1 MFATPVL
8 PRHPRKSARMLGFAA
23 AMAPLLL
30 CAAPALAQDPAEWVG
45 TWSASPQP
53 VWAPDFFAPASIPRS
68 VRDQT
73 IRQVARVS
81 QGGERVRVEF
91 SNRYGEDAMT
101 IGKAG
106 IALAGDDGAIEPG
119 SGHALTFGGEP
130 GITIPPGAPVWS
142 DPVDM
147 PLEDLAAVA
156 VTIHLPD
163 ITPLTTWH
171 NDGRQTAWISVNGD
185 FTSDETFE
193 AATTTNARLF
203 LSGIQVEMP
212 GEARAIVLF
221 GDSITD
227 GDSSTPN
234 ENNRWPD
241 VLAER
246 IVEAGS
252 DVAVL
257 NEGIS
262 GARILR
268 DRMGDNALARFEDD
282 VLSHPNADTVVLM
295 MGINDIGWPDSPL
308 VPEGE
313 PAPEAKDIIAGYEQ
327 LITRAHMH
335 GMKIYGAT
343 LTPFEG
349 TFAGGPLATYYNED
363 KEAKRVAVNEWIRT
377 SGKFDGVVDFD
388 EVVRDPDSPKKLK
401 DEFNSGDNLHPND
414 AGYEAMANAVDLK
427 MLGIGQ

>member
-1 MFATPVL
+1 MPTHTPTRSRRRALPGILAASALAASLAFTATP
-8 PRHPRKSARMLGFAA
+8 S
-23 AMAPLLL
+23 
-30 CAAPALAQDPAEWVG
+30 LAQDTEWVG

-53 VWAPDFFAPASIPRS
+53 VWGPDFFAPASIPRS

-73 IRQVARVS
+73 IRQVARLS
-81 QGGERVRVEF
+81 QGGDRLRVEF
-91 SNRYGEDAMT
+91 SNRYGDEAMT
-101 IGKAG
+101 IGTAAIAMAG
-106 IALAGDDGAIEPG
+106 KDGAIDAG
-119 SGHALTFGGEP
+119 SSTPLTFGGEDS
-130 GITIPPGAPVWS
+130 ISIPPGALVWS
-142 DPVDM
+142 DPVDFTVD
-147 PLEDLAAVA
+147 DLTEVS
-156 VTIHLPD
+156 VSIYLPD

-171 NDGRQTAWISVNGD
+171 NDGRQTAYISNNGD
-185 FTSDETFE
+185 FTGDETFE

-203 LSGIQVEMP
+203 LSGIQVEME
-212 GEARAIVLF
+212 GDGRSIVLF

-246 IVEAGS
+246 IVAAGS
-252 DVAVL
+252 DVGVL

-282 VLSHPNADTVVLM
+282 VLSHPQADTVVLM

-313 PAPEAKDIIAGYEQ
+313 PAPSAEDIIAGYKQ
-327 LITRAHMH
+327 LIARAHMND
-335 GMKIYGAT
+335 MKIIGAT
-343 LTPFEG
+343 LTPFEN
-349 TFAGGPLATYYNED
+349 TFAGGPLSSYYNED
-363 KEAKRVAVNEWIRT
+363 KEAKREAVNDWIRN
-377 SGKFDGVVDFD
+377 SGEFDGVVDFD
-388 EVVRDPDSPKKLK
+388 ALLRDESSPKKIK
-401 DEFNSGDNLHPND
+401 AEYDSGDHLHPND

-427 MLGIGQ
+427 MLGISQ

>member
-1 MFATPVL
+1 MCKDDIQHGCKVRA
-8 PRHPRKSARMLGFAA
+8 RRMLGMAA
-23 AMAPLLL
+23 LVAPLVL
-30 CAAPALAQDPAEWVG
+30 CATPGFSQQATGWVG
-45 TWSASPQP
+45 TWSASPQK
-53 VWAPDFFAPASIPRS
+53 VWGPDFFAPASIPRS

-81 QGGERVRVEF
+81 QGGARVRVAF
-91 SNRYGEDAMT
+91 SNRYGDEAMT
-101 IGKAG
+101 IGRAR
-106 IALAGDDGAIEPG
+106 IALAGADGAIETG
-119 SGHALTFGGEP
+119 SDRALTFGGME
-130 GITIPPGAPVWS
+130 GIVVPPGAPVWS

-147 PLEDLAAVA
+147 TVDDLTEVA
-156 VTIHLPD
+156 VSLYLPAV
-163 ITPLTTWH
+163 TPLTTWH
-171 NDGRQTAWISVNGD
+171 NDGRQTAYISVNGD
-185 FTSDETFE
+185 FADAETFE
-193 AATTTNARLF
+193 AAATTNARLF
-203 LSGIQVEMP
+203 LSGVQVEMP
-212 GEARAIVLF
+212 GEPRAVVLF

-234 ENNRWPD
+234 ANNRWPD
-241 VLAER
+241 ILAER

-308 VPEGE
+308 VPAGE
-313 PAPEAKDIIAGYEQ
+313 PAPSADEIIAGYEQ

-335 GMKIYGAT
+335 GLKIFGAT

-363 KEAKRVAVNEWIRT
+363 KEAKRVAVNAWIRG

-388 EVVRDPDSPKKLK
+388 AVVRDSASPKKLK
-401 DEFNSGDNLHPND
+401 AEFNSGDNLHPND
-414 AGYEAMANAVDLK
+414 AGYEAMANSVDLK